1 MDIADNV
8 EIIDLGVFQV
18 TAGSVMG
25 SHHRALF
32 RNNQDAYRISQ
43 TPDAIIAILADG
55 CGSGRYSEVG
65 ARLAP
70 GFITRYLHGWLKSY
84 ADEFDG
90 DVMINYAVTQLQH
103 SINVVVAQQAD
114 ELTQCVNDM
123 FLFTL
128 LGVIITHNLTY
139 IFAYG
144 DGAYMLNGELTT
156 LDQDNT
162 PNYIGYGCIGP
173 QAIKANHY
181 RVVPT
186 AEVRS
191 LILGCDGVLDI
202 VNQQDTLIRV
212 GTKEELIGGLSQF
225 LTLDEVALGKRLNVL
240 SKQGVLT
247 DDTTLIVI
255 KDDSIG
261 AE

>member
-1 MDIADNV
+1 MDIVDNT
-8 EIIDLGVFQV
+8 EIIDLGIFQV

-70 GFITRYLHGWLKSY
+70 GFIAKRLNDPGLNFLDKNYVALKVAVNDLQNTISDIVAGQVDEPTR
-84 ADEFDG
+84 
-90 DVMINYAVTQLQH
+90 
-103 SINVVVAQQAD
+103 
-114 ELTQCVNDM
+114 CVNDM

-128 LGVIITHNLTY
+128 LGAIITPELTY
-139 IFAYG
+139 IFAFG
-144 DGAYMLNGELTT
+144 DGAYMLNGELTI

-162 PNYIGYGCIGP
+162 PNYIGYGCIKP

-181 RVVPT
+181 RTIPT

-225 LTLDEVALGKRLNVL
+225 LTLDDVALGKRLNVL

-261 AE
+261 VE